1 MPSPESWLDMERLK
15 KLCRRA
21 AGGSSV
27 LRDERGLTTVE
38 YVIILV
44 LLAVVAI
51 SVWDKFGGAV
61 RGKVTESKDK
71 IEALDVEDKTG
82 TQ

>member
-1 MPSPESWLDMERLK
+1 MRPSLEGWLDMERLK

-21 AGGSSV
+21 AGDLSV

-51 SVWDKFGGAV
+51 SVWNNFGDAV
-61 RGKVTESKDK
+61 QGKVEESTTRINDLKVDK
-71 IEALDVEDKTG
+71 EEK
-82 TQ
+82 

>member
-1 MPSPESWLDMERLK
+1 MERFK
-15 KLCRRA
+15 KLYRCA
-21 AGGSSV
+21 TGGSSV

-51 SVWDKFGGAV
+51 TVWTNFGEAV
-61 RGKVTESKDK
+61 RGKVTDSTNK
-71 IEALDVEDKTG
+71 ITDLPIEDKGTG
-82 TQ
+82 Q

>member
-1 MPSPESWLDMERLK
+1 MERLK
-15 KLCRRA
+15 KICRRA
-21 AGGSSV
+21 AGDLSV

-51 SVWDKFGGAV
+51 GVWNSFGKAVQDKVGEST
-61 RGKVTESKDK
+61 TE
-71 IEALDVEDKTG
+71 INALEVKKT
-82 TQ
+82 TK

>member
-1 MPSPESWLDMERLK
+1 MERLK
-15 KLCRRA
+15 KLCRRG
-21 AGGSSV
+21 AGNSNL

-51 SVWDKFGGAV
+51 SVWDKFGDAV
-61 RGKVTESKDK
+61 QGKVKDSTTK
-71 IEALDVEDKTG
+71 IDELKVDDED
-82 TQ
+82 Q

>member
-1 MPSPESWLDMERLK
+1 MERFK

-21 AGGSSV
+21 AGGTSV

-44 LLAVVAI
+44 LLAIVAI
-51 SVWDKFGGAV
+51 SVWSKFGDAV
-61 RGKVTESKDK
+61 RGRVEHSTEQVDK
-71 IEALDVEDKTG
+71 LGDEEDSPEK
-82 TQ
+82 

>member
-1 MPSPESWLDMERLK
+1 MERFK

-21 AGGSSV
+21 AGDSSL

-51 SVWDKFGGAV
+51 TVWNSFGEAI
-61 RGKVTESKDK
+61 RGKVGTSTTAIEELGQDGDK
-71 IEALDVEDKTG
+71 
-82 TQ
+82 